1 MLSETDK
8 AYFAGILDGEGWFS
22 LQRVVRH
29 RSSNSPT
36 YSASIGV
43 SSTSKSLIDWIQG
56 KVGGTIR
63 VRLPKDGDLGNKI
76 RYEWRAQISVT
87 QTIIPDVLPF
97 LKIKKEQ
104 AEVMAL
110 LLEMRSSSGKGV
122 RVPKEVIQKRECLY
136 LRLRVLN
143 DTKHA
148 IKSLD
153 DRRRVA

>member
-22 LQRVVRH
+22 LHRVIRH
-29 RSSNSPT
+29 KPSNSPS

-43 SSTSKSLIDWIQG
+43 SNTSKSLIDWIRE
-56 KVGGTIR
+56 KLGGTIR
-63 VRLPKDGDLGNKI
+63 VRLPKDGDLGKKI
-76 RYEWRAQISVT
+76 RYEWRAQISIARM
-87 QTIIPDVLPF
+87 IIPDVLPF

-110 LLEMRSSSGKGV
+110 LLETRSSSSKGI
-122 RVPKEVIQKRECLY
+122 RVPKDVIQKRECLY